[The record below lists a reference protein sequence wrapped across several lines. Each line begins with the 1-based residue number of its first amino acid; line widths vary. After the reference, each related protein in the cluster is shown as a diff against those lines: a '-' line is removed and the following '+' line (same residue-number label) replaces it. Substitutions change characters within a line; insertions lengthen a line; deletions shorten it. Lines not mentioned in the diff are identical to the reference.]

1 MKNFIKIIALVLAL
15 STVALLGACD
25 KESSKYSYWKIE
37 RYELA
42 DGEPLT
48 YYAEFNVQRENQIRE
63 IWINVDNFVGESIK
77 VGYFFGSNVSGE
89 ATVTKAVLEK
99 TDGWYRISANS
110 PRSVSTIKLVFTDTV
125 RVNEVV
131 VVDTKDKL
139 AKLTLKEY
147 GEKATSTSNSRNK
160 YTAEQLETLQI
171 EHSALCAIDEQD
183 IFDLNTLKELFESA
197 VKNSTTQLL
206 PNI

>member
-37 RYELA
+37 RYELT

-77 VGYFFGSNVSGE
+77 VGYFLN
-89 ATVTKAVLEK
+89 
-99 TDGWYRISANS
+99 W
-110 PRSVSTIKLVFTDTV
+110 
-125 RVNEVV
+125 
-131 VVDTKDKL
+131 
-139 AKLTLKEY
+139 
-147 GEKATSTSNSRNK
+147 
-160 YTAEQLETLQI
+160 
-171 EHSALCAIDEQD
+171 ALYN
-183 IFDLNTLKELFESA
+183 DL
-197 VKNSTTQLL
+197 
-206 PNI
+206 